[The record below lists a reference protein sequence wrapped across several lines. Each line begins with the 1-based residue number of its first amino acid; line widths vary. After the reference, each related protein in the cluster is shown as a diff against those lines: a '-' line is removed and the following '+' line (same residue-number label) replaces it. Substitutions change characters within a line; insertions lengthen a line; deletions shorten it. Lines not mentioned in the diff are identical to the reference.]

1 MQGNGCAGIRGNHR
15 IAVFLVNLHG
25 LYFLKGGIAGFRWYN
40 RRFRQAD
47 PSDMVRTNTYW
58 TYAWVAGLCMLLVA
72 ISGSWAQHAAPVSVD
87 GVIRQQFGQTAPV
100 IGRLVARYAGT
111 VASRVEG
118 PVLELLVRIGDRVD
132 KGQLLAR
139 IDTTELELEKAQA
152 TVRRKEA
159 RARLNVA
166 RSLLKLASQE
176 VDRLARLQ
184 SSAAVSQ
191 ASYDDAQQQQ
201 TIASARVEEAETA
214 VASTQASIALVD
226 LKLRYSEVLAP
237 YGGTVVGKD
246 TEIGSYLRVGQAVV
260 SLVSDGELEL
270 EADVPYRQI
279 AGIPP
284 GTQVSVV
291 LDNGSRH
298 TAHVRAVV
306 PQENPRTRTRRV
318 RFSITWQED
327 SGILATEQSVVVELP
342 AGQAR
347 QILSTHKDGLIQR
360 GNQTLVYVAEEGQA
374 LLRTIVTGE
383 AIGDRVEVLGGLSEG
398 DQVIIRGN
406 ERLTPGQAV
415 TVGQSQ
421 WSQ

>member
-1 MQGNGCAGIRGNHR
+1 MCA
-15 IAVFLVNLHG
+15 
-25 LYFLKGGIAGFRWYN
+25 
-40 RRFRQAD
+40 
-47 PSDMVRTNTYW
+47 
-58 TYAWVAGLCMLLVA
+58 LLVA
-72 ISGSWAQHAAPVSVD
+72 ISGAWAQHAAPVSAD
-87 GVIRQQFGQTAPV
+87 GVIRQPFGQTAPV

-118 PVLELLVRIGDRVD
+118 PVLELLVRVGDRVD
-132 KGQLLAR
+132 EGQLLAR
-139 IDTTELELEKAQA
+139 IDTTQLELEKAQA

-176 VDRLARLQ
+176 VDRLAQLQ

-201 TIASARVEEAETA
+201 TIAGARVEEAETA

-237 YGGTVVGKD
+237 YGGTVVSKD
-246 TEIGSYLRVGQAVV
+246 TEIGSYLRIGQAVV

-298 TAHVRAVV
+298 TAQVRAVV

-327 SGILATEQSVVVELP
+327 SGVLATEQSAVVELP

-347 QILSTHKDGLIQR
+347 QVLSAHKDGLIQR
-360 GNQTLVYVAEEGQA
+360 GSQTFVYVVEEGQA
-374 LLRTIVTGE
+374 RLRKIVTGE
-383 AIGDRVEVLGGLSEG
+383 AIGDRVEVLEGLAEG
-398 DQVIIRGN
+398 ELVIIRGN